1 MLVWPLFR
9 AIDDFI
15 DYIRADKRERR
26 MMRLVPRTCRQCE
39 VLGLCRDEEN
49 DWKCRNGCRFIAK
62 DPLPPRCKKCEH
74 LMNCRDE
81 SNGWKCRNGCIVI
94 NEERNQRLKQLQEEG
109 Q

>member
-26 MMRLVPRTCRQCE
+26 MMRLVPRTCSQCE

-62 DPLPPRCKKCEH
+62 DPLPLRCKKCEH